1 MISYA
6 SNSVLSKARA
16 MYGKRMRNKN
26 YDELL
31 ACRNTID
38 IVSYLKRKTSY
49 ASILSSVNENSA
61 HRFDIEQ
68 KLKYKL
74 FVDFESL
81 GRYDIS
87 VGEHFFEY
95 IITRAE
101 IEQLMHSL
109 MLLAAGKSGEY
120 IHTIPEFFYSHT
132 KVDLVSLKNI
142 KSYDEF
148 LTTVKKS
155 YYYKILLPFK
165 PDKDARINLTG
176 IETALYNYLYE
187 IVFGIIKKYVKG
199 SAKKE
204 LMEFF
209 NDYIDLNNLIRIV
222 RMRKFYDLSAEYI
235 SSGLTKYGS
244 FSDYQLK
251 AFINSPSD
259 KQMMSDM
266 KNTKLGRK
274 WFSKGLDIIDK
285 VPINMRYNWCKHN
298 IRFSISPPIVLMSYI
313 FLKEIE
319 ILNIINVIEGIKY
332 RMPSEKIKQ
341 MLIGVN

>member
-16 MYGKRMRNKN
+16 MYGKRMRDKN

-31 ACRNTID
+31 ACRNTVD

-49 ASILSSVNENSA
+49 ASALSSINENSA

-165 PDKDARINLTG
+165 PAKGERINLTG

-266 KNTKLGRK
+266 KSTKLGRK

-298 IRFSISPPIVLMSYI
+298 IRFSISPPIVLISYI

>member
-1 MISYA
+1 MS
-6 SNSVLSKARA
+6 
-16 MYGKRMRNKN
+16 
-26 YDELL
+26 
-31 ACRNTID
+31 
-38 IVSYLKRKTSY
+38 
-49 ASILSSVNENSA
+49 SINENSA

-165 PDKDARINLTG
+165 PAKGERINLTG

-298 IRFSISPPIVLMSYI
+298 IRFSISPPIVLISYI

>member
-132 KVDLVSLKNI
+132 KVDLISLKNI

-165 PDKDARINLTG
+165 TAKGERINLTG

-298 IRFSISPPIVLMSYI
+298 IRFSISPPIVLISYI

>member
-16 MYGKRMRNKN
+16 MYGKRMRDKN

-109 MLLAAGKSGEY
+109 LLLAAGKSGEY

-165 PDKDARINLTG
+165 PAKGERINLTG

-199 SAKKE
+199 IDKKE

-298 IRFSISPPIVLMSYI
+298 IRFSISPPIVLISYI

>member
-16 MYGKRMRNKN
+16 MYGKRMRDKN

-165 PDKDARINLTG
+165 PAKGERINLTG

-199 SAKKE
+199 IDKKE

-298 IRFSISPPIVLMSYI
+298 IRFSISPPIVLISYI

>member
-148 LTTVKKS
+148 LNTVKKS

-165 PDKDARINLTG
+165 PAKGERINLTG
-176 IETALYNYLYE
+176 IETVLYNYLYE

-266 KNTKLGRK
+266 KRTKLGRK

-298 IRFSISPPIVLMSYI
+298 IRFSISPPIVLISYI

-319 ILNIINVIEGIKY
+319 ILNIINIIEGIKY

>member
-148 LTTVKKS
+148 LNTVKKS

-187 IVFGIIKKYVKG
+187 IVFSIIKKYVKG
-199 SAKKE
+199 SAQKE

-266 KNTKLGRK
+266 KRTKLGRK

-298 IRFSISPPIVLMSYI
+298 IRFSISPPIVLISYI

>member
-16 MYGKRMRNKN
+16 MYGKRMRDKN

-31 ACRNTID
+31 ACRNTVD

-49 ASILSSVNENSA
+49 ASALSSINENSA

-132 KVDLVSLKNI
+132 KVDLISLKNI

-148 LTTVKKS
+148 LNTVKKS

-187 IVFGIIKKYVKG
+187 IVFSIIKKYVKG
-199 SAKKE
+199 SAQKE
-204 LMEFF
+204 LMDFF
-209 NDYIDLNNLIRIV
+209 NDYIDLNNLVRIV

-235 SSGLTKYGS
+235 FAGLMKYGS
-244 FSDYQLK
+244 FSDCQLK

-298 IRFSISPPIVLMSYI
+298 IRFSISPPIVLISYI

>member
-16 MYGKRMRNKN
+16 MYGKRMHNKN

-120 IHTIPEFFYSHT
+120 MHTIPEFFYSHT

-165 PDKDARINLTG
+165 PAKGERINLTG

-235 SSGLTKYGS
+235 SSGLTK
-244 FSDYQLK
+244 
-251 AFINSPSD
+251 
-259 KQMMSDM
+259 
-266 KNTKLGRK
+266 
-274 WFSKGLDIIDK
+274 
-285 VPINMRYNWCKHN
+285 
-298 IRFSISPPIVLMSYI
+298 
-313 FLKEIE
+313 
-319 ILNIINVIEGIKY
+319 
-332 RMPSEKIKQ
+332 
-341 MLIGVN
+341 